1 MLGNDRTLWIM
12 NLLLRKL
19 NTLKDICIR
28 CIAFIIPKNKSL
40 IVYGGSW
47 DLFIDNA
54 KHQFLLNN
62 ETMVEY
68 RHVWLT
74 KRKDTLDYMQRH
86 GLQSVKS
93 DSLMGLW
100 LLLRA
105 AFIIYDD
112 GINYFANQNLSV
124 GAHRINIWHGVPA
137 KMIGRCRKEED
148 CVACKKV
155 SRWHEL
161 KFPTYGE
168 YLVCTSKS
176 LMTIFSYSMQIPI
189 NKILISGYPRTHVFF
204 MGRSELWRYVTR
216 YESDNF
222 QEIYKYI
229 SNLKCRK
236 YIYMPTFRDK
246 NKNYLTL
253 AVPDWG
259 RLNKACQEA
268 NTVLFVKVHRVTPL
282 PDVSQYSNILIMD
295 NQMDVYPL
303 LPLFDMLITDYSSI
317 MFDFSL
323 MAKKILLY
331 IFDIEQYRTQSRPI
345 FSYFDELLEDISHV
359 DSFDDFV
366 KAMSVN
372 FDDIHQFPSNVFF
385 DSPKDF
391 EQIPNLIRK
400 LS

>member
-1 MLGNDRTLWIM
+1 
-12 NLLLRKL
+12 
-19 NTLKDICIR
+19 
-28 CIAFIIPKNKSL
+28 
-40 IVYGGSW
+40 
-47 DLFIDNA
+47 
-54 KHQFLLNN
+54 
-62 ETMVEY
+62 
-68 RHVWLT
+68 
-74 KRKDTLDYMQRH
+74 
-86 GLQSVKS
+86 
-93 DSLMGLW
+93 
-100 LLLRA
+100 
-105 AFIIYDD
+105 
-112 GINYFANQNLSV
+112 
-124 GAHRINIWHGVPA
+124 
-137 KMIGRCRKEED
+137 
-148 CVACKKV
+148 
-155 SRWHEL
+155 
-161 KFPTYGE
+161 
-168 YLVCTSKS
+168 
-176 LMTIFSYSMQIPI
+176 
-189 NKILISGYPRTHVFF
+189 
-204 MGRSELWRYVTR
+204 
-216 YESDNF
+216 
-222 QEIYKYI
+222 
-229 SNLKCRK
+229 
-236 YIYMPTFRDK
+236 MPTFRDK